1 MWNIEFKSS
10 KDTQEWFILDSYDN
24 KTSACFRAYQVAT
37 DYFKV
42 KVMDADGSV
51 LWSN

>member
-1 MWNIEFKSS
+1 MWNVQFKSNKYS
-10 KDTQEWFILDSYDN
+10 KEWNILDSHDN
-24 KTSACFRAYQVAT
+24 KTSACIKAYQVAG